1 MAPCA
6 RAASSHVPRAGCDVS
21 EPENL
26 DAVSVGV
33 YKSEA
38 LYPAPRAPAVRG
50 NRGQTLRQL
59 WRSPMIGAGDVPPR
73 NEPMDRHLSAVCAVS
88 IAR

>member
-1 MAPCA
+1 M
-6 RAASSHVPRAGCDVS
+6 
-21 EPENL
+21 
-26 DAVSVGV
+26 GV

-38 LYPAPRAPAVRG
+38 LYPVLHQRTRAG

-59 WRSPMIGAGDVPPR
+59 WRNPMIGAGDAPLK